1 MSEIIDSYKKVFE
14 NKKAHIWLL
23 LTAFLWTV
31 MSTSFDI
38 KFGNGSVKDNPVDL
52 IFGFLIGLYSL
63 QFLHNAIHNI
73 NNSVLPSIKEFNKN
87 IVWGMIKLNVV
98 WAIYAIIII
107 LLAILSYVYTH
118 IIALPII
125 VISALF
131 ILSAGVYYIFLA
143 FADNFSSKNLWKIPY
158 IFKFIKSAYK
168 PLYINIC
175 LFILLTIG
183 AIAIYIVIFL
193 IANLIGIDEILPVA
207 DNLYA
212 MDIIMN
218 TIASYLVII
227 TWYFAFPYSLIS
239 SYKELI
245 RPMLETSQQPICEEG
260 EE

>member
-38 KFGNGSVKDNPVDL
+38 KFGNGRAKDNPIDFF
-52 IFGFLIGLYSL
+52 FGFLIGLYSL

-87 IVWGMIKLNVV
+87 IIWGMIKLNVV
-98 WAIYAIIII
+98 WAIYAIIVI

-125 VISALF
+125 IICTLF

-143 FADNFSSKNLWKIPY
+143 FADNFCSKNLWKLPY

-193 IANLIGIDEILPVA
+193 IASLIGIDEILPIT

-245 RPMLETSQQPICEEG
+245 RPMLKTSQQPICEKG

>member
-23 LTAFLWTV
+23 LTAFLWTI

-38 KFGNGSVKDNPVDL
+38 KFGNGSAKDNHIDL
-52 IFGFLIGLYSL
+52 FFGFLIGLYSL

-98 WAIYAIIII
+98 WAIYAIIVI

-125 VISALF
+125 IICTLF

-143 FADNFSSKNLWKIPY
+143 FADNFCSKNLWKLPY

-193 IANLIGIDEILPVA
+193 IASLIGIDEILPIA

-245 RPMLETSQQPICEEG
+245 RPMLKTSQQPICEKG